1 VIIFFQFTIW
11 VIPSF
16 DLLGASRKLNGAGV
30 LVNDLLRQAD
40 LFFSRQGG
48 KTQRAQP
55 LNQTDPVM
63 PARYASV
70 NLVDLARPILRDE
83 FSD

>member
-16 DLLGASRKLNGAGV
+16 DLIGAPRNV
-30 LVNDLLRQAD
+30 LANDLLVQAA

-48 KTQRAQP
+48 KTQRAQL
-55 LNQTDPVM
+55 LNQTDPVL
-63 PARYASV
+63 PARATAPHSSQVPPSY
-70 NLVDLARPILRDE
+70 LP
-83 FSD
+83 